1 VPTKK
6 GPQDIPGQAE
16 SRRRANLILPV
27 AQECQM
33 EKSTFHAP
41 EHIRARPDEKTQ
53 NRVIESIP
61 GTLVIARPA
70 FL

>member
-1 VPTKK
+1 
-6 GPQDIPGQAE
+6 
-16 SRRRANLILPV
+16 
-27 AQECQM
+27 M